1 MALAVSNVKTFQA
14 IQLKGVCTEIGEPGP
29 DDGERVRDHI
39 EQFAVNAADL
49 GFSLDAMRAVGVSD
63 VVRLLFVPDLL
74 FDQTPGPEAG
84 KQR

>member
-14 IQLKGVCTEIGEPGP
+14 IQLKGTCTEIGEPGP
-29 DDGERVRDHI
+29 EDAERVRDHV

-49 GFSLDAMRAVGVSD
+49 GLSLEAMRALGVSD
-63 VVRLLFVPDLL
+63 VVRLLFVPHLL